1 MENRDLV
8 FGYLWLNLV
17 DDLVFQT
24 AKILPG
30 PLMIVLRRSKLLS
43 HGSIHIADDGGFQ
56 LEEDELTAPPPIV
69 APAPKAPS
77 EKKKEEPSIEEDD
90 YNVDDFVLDEDNI
103 SLDYGDIKWT
113 P

>member
-43 HGSIHIADDGGFQ
+43 HGSIHIADDGGFLGKGKAMLTFSQ
-56 LEEDELTAPPPIV
+56 PLIPGDPVVTDITKELCIPFV
-69 APAPKAPS
+69 S
-77 EKKKEEPSIEEDD
+77 ESYFAER
-90 YNVDDFVLDEDNI
+90 I
-103 SLDYGDIKWT
+103 SYK
-113 P
+113 

>member
-1 MENRDLV
+1 MASPQA
-8 FGYLWLNLV
+8 FAA
-17 DDLVFQT
+17 
-24 AKILPG
+24 AKNEG
-30 PLMIVLRRSKLLS
+30 
-43 HGSIHIADDGGFQ
+43 GNDIADDGGFQ
-56 LEEDELTAPPPIV
+56 LEEDEFTAPPPIV